1 MQSQKGAE
9 RGRNRRRL
17 QNRSKKSAT
26 GRRCVSPQKSL
37 KGQNIYGHSNFLKSQ
52 RTTDEPSSDSCILQ
66 VTGPSSQ
73 TWQIGPSWEKRVRTR
88 EGRQAINLCKRSVSS
103 VEVTNSLLGQCS
115 WVFPSP
121 NCTISSHHLIP
132 SRSKCQVKQSCKNR
146 NGLESPRLGFAS
158 QPYPRR
164 AQ

>member
-9 RGRNRRRL
+9 SGRNRRGL

-26 GRRCVSPQKSL
+26 GRRCVSTQKSL

-52 RTTDEPSSDSCILQ
+52 KTTDEPSSVSCILQ

-88 EGRQAINLCKRSVSS
+88 EGREAINLCKHRTSSQLKLQTRFLVSVPGYSQLQIAPS
-103 VEVTNSLLGQCS
+103 VTI
-115 WVFPSP
+115 
-121 NCTISSHHLIP
+121 ISS
-132 SRSKCQVKQSCKNR
+132 Q
-146 NGLESPRLGFAS
+146 AS
-158 QPYPRR
+158 AR
-164 AQ
+164 